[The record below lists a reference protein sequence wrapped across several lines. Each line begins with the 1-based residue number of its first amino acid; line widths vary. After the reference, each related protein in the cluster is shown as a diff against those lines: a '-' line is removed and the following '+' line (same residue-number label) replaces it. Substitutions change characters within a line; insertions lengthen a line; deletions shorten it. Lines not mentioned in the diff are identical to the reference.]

1 MSVRRRNENDVAY
14 RRPTVSTL
22 KKVNT
27 DQNAKDAQGRPTV
40 RDKPAQTASKPETSE
55 SKGELAEATPND
67 SAYTRYQR

>member
-40 RDKPAQTASKPETSE
+40 RDKPAPSASKPETSE
-55 SKGELAEATPND
+55 SKGELAGAKWND
-67 SAYTRYQR
+67 PAYTRHQR